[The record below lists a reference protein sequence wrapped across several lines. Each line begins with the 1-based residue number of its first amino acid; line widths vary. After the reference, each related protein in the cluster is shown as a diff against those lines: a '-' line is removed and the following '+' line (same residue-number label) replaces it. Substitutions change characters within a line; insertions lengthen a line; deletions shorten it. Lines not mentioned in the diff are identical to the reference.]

1 MDNTSLVWIVVI
13 IVIIFGTVMLQA
25 RNGRNRVVS
34 FLEQKGF
41 QQIKVELINTTS
53 NRIAI
58 TTATFEAEYYN
69 KDGVL
74 HKNTCVINTGMS
86 SDKKIYWEKPLE

>member
-1 MDNTSLVWIVVI
+1 MDNSSIVWIVVI
-13 IVIIFGTVMLQA
+13 AVIIFGTVMLQA
-25 RNGRNRVVS
+25 GNGRKRVVS
-34 FLEQKGF
+34 FLEEKGF
-41 QQIKVELINTTS
+41 QQIKAELITTTG

-58 TTATFEAEYYN
+58 TTATFEVEYCN

-74 HKNTCVINTGMS
+74 HKNTCVINTGIS